1 MAVWRSLSGRL
12 LILTIIFVM
21 IAEILIFVPSV
32 ARYREGWLRERLEKA
47 QIASLALLAAPRNEL
62 PRGLEAELLSN
73 AEVYSISLKRDAVRE
88 LMLETPT
95 PKPIAP
101 EPFDLR
107 NSTSLELI
115 VDALSCVFQWERRFI
130 RVIGKPQLLGGEWVE
145 IVVDEGELKRAMMA
159 FGVRIFWLSLF
170 ISALTA
176 VLVFFS
182 VNAWLVRPVRRI
194 IDNMTAFGDDPENS
208 DRIIQPSADSGEIGS
223 AERELKSMQKQVR
236 KALQQKARLAALGEA
251 VAKINHDL
259 RNNLASAQLLAD
271 RLETSKD
278 PIAARVTP
286 KLLNSLDRAIRLCQ
300 NTLEFGRADEP
311 EPERRQ
317 VALQPL
323 VQDVADALG
332 LAPLDDASDRGEAA
346 LRFRNHVDEDVVL
359 FVDPDQLFR
368 ALLNLARN
376 AVQAIEASGTQGE
389 VAVLAGRVE
398 PTDDEPARDGIA
410 IDLSDTGPG
419 IPEKTQEN
427 LFKPFRGSARVGGSG
442 LGLAIA
448 AELVRAQGG
457 DLTLVETGS
466 TGTRFRIYL
475 PNGPQS

>member
-1 MAVWRSLSGRL
+1 
-12 LILTIIFVM
+12 
-21 IAEILIFVPSV
+21 
-32 ARYREGWLRERLEKA
+32 
-47 QIASLALLAAPRNEL
+47 
-62 PRGLEAELLSN
+62 
-73 AEVYSISLKRDAVRE
+73 
-88 LMLETPT
+88 
-95 PKPIAP
+95 
-101 EPFDLR
+101 
-107 NSTSLELI
+107 
-115 VDALSCVFQWERRFI
+115 
-130 RVIGKPQLLGGEWVE
+130 
-145 IVVDEGELKRAMMA
+145 
-159 FGVRIFWLSLF
+159 
-170 ISALTA
+170 
-176 VLVFFS
+176 
-182 VNAWLVRPVRRI
+182 
-194 IDNMTAFGDDPENS
+194 
-208 DRIIQPSADSGEIGS
+208 
-223 AERELKSMQKQVR
+223 KSMQKQVR

-332 LAPLDDASDRGEAA
+332 LAPLDDAADPGEAA

-376 AVQAIEASGTQGE
+376 AVQAIEASGAHGE
-389 VAVLAGRVE
+389 VAVRVGRVE
-398 PTDDEPARDGIA
+398 PTDDGPARDGIA

-427 LFKPFRGSARVGGSG
+427 LFRPFRGSARVGGSG